1 MENFSSKY
9 ECMLNREIKD
19 NHCSRVGIDAS
30 SNAHNQRILDPPI
43 KPPLSSQKLGND
55 RWHQDDSEKKMKF
68 DE

>member
-55 RWHQDDSEKKMKF
+55 R
-68 DE
+68 